1 MPIND
6 WWAGDPAERYWMEI
20 TDRDEDE
27 LGTDL
32 NAATL
37 NGAGRREWSF
47 TLVTETRPGDIV
59 FHWHSKLR
67 AIVGWSEVV
76 GPLTVDSSYEWMAHG
91 TFGRARGVPTKG
103 QGWRMPCGGL
113 HPLLQPVT
121 STRLQELEPKLRD
134 VKTAL
139 EARVNG
145 ALYFP
150 FQFSTS
156 RPPRAAQA
164 YLTKMPA
171 AVLSVVDELSARL
184 PDKADKARADKTD
197 RPARAGH
204 VQDSELRAAIEQYAV
219 DQATWYY
226 RRRGATD
233 VIPLGKPYDLL
244 VKGLGPDRHVEVK
257 GSTQP
262 RQSVELTV
270 NEVWHAH
277 NHEPTDLVV
286 VDRIDVKRNAA
297 GEYEL
302 SGGVLRVLENWRPDE
317 ADLSP
322 TRYLYDLPEMRTP

>member
-1 MPIND
+1 VPIND

-20 TDRDEDE
+20 TDRPEDE
-27 LGTDL
+27 LGADL
-32 NAATL
+32 NAPTL
-37 NGAGRREWSF
+37 NGAGRREWSYS
-47 TLVTETRPGDIV
+47 LITETRPSDVV
-59 FHWHSKLR
+59 FHWHSRLA

-76 GPLTVDSSYEWMAHG
+76 GPLTVDSSYLWMAHG

-113 HPLLQPVT
+113 NPLPQPIT
-121 STRLQELEPKLRD
+121 SAQLRELEPQLRD
-134 VKTAL
+134 VKDKL
-139 EARVNG
+139 EQRVNG
-145 ALYFP
+145 SLYFP
-150 FQFSTS
+150 FQFSRS

-164 YLTKMPA
+164 YLTKLPA
-171 AVLSVVDELSARL
+171 ALLSVLTDL
-184 PDKADKARADKTD
+184 PAPEKSE
-197 RPARAGH
+197 RPARAGR
-204 VQDSELRAAIEQYAV
+204 VQDSELRGAIEQYAV
-219 DQATWYY
+219 DQARWYY
-226 RRRGATD
+226 QKRGATE
-233 VIPLGKPYDLL
+233 IIALGKPYDLL

-257 GSTQP
+257 GSSRL

-286 VDRIDVKRNAA
+286 VDRIDIARNAA
-297 GEYEL
+297 GQYEL